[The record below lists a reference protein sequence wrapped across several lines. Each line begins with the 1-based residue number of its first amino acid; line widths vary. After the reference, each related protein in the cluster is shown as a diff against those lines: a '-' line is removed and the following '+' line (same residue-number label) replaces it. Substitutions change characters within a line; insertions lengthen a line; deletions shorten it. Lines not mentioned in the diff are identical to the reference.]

1 MIRRIRLIRNIGQFS
16 SVDTGQEIG
25 LDRVVLV
32 HSENG
37 RGKTTLSAIFRSLA
51 AGNPAPIIERHRLGS
66 QHPPHVILDCDDYP
80 LVDFQNGDWSHSLS
94 NLTVFDDV
102 FVDENIHSGLVVNA
116 QNRQNLHELVLGTE
130 GVSLSRQLQELI
142 SQIEQHNSNL
152 RDRSNAIPIS
162 ELQGLSVDEFC
173 DLAPIDGIESKIES
187 TKRELSAVQNQTS
200 VHNTPVFEP
209 IELPVFDIDNINQIL
224 GTDLPELDAASE
236 SRVRAHF
243 TAIGA
248 NGEQW
253 ISNGMQRILAV
264 QDQQICPFCAQ
275 DLAKSNLL
283 IHYRAYFN
291 ESYGNLKRTIASLT
305 DDIRHQHFGNT
316 QATFERTVRNAI
328 ERRRFWEQFCEV
340 PDISIDTESDC
351 T

>member
-1 MIRRIRLIRNIGQFS
+1 MPRI
-16 SVDTGQEIG
+16 
-25 LDRVVLV
+25 DRICMNWFL
-32 HSENG
+32 E
-37 RGKTTLSAIFRSLA
+37 
-51 AGNPAPIIERHRLGS
+51 
-66 QHPPHVILDCDDYP
+66 
-80 LVDFQNGDWSHSLS
+80 
-94 NLTVFDDV
+94 
-102 FVDENIHSGLVVNA
+102 
-116 QNRQNLHELVLGTE
+116 TE

-340 PDISIDTESDC
+340 PDISIDTEAIVHDWNTATERVLEALSSKQSAPLERLQLGDDVIDILSAYEQHRMSIVDLNDSLIRTNSIITNIEGASRC
-351 T
+351 GKSRDDS